1 MPKVEVESERCK
13 SCGLC
18 VAICPKKVLKI
29 GTNANLKGYYFVET
43 SEPESCIG
51 CALCGMVC
59 PDIAL
64 EIYK

>member
-1 MPKVEVESERCK
+1 MPKVEVISELCK

-18 VAICPKKVLKI
+18 INVCPKQVLKI
-29 GTNANLKGYYFVET
+29 GETANKKGYYFVEVG
-43 SEPESCIG
+43 SPDQCIG

-64 EIYK
+64 KIYK

>member
-1 MPKVEVESERCK
+1 MPKVKVESERCK

-18 VAICPKKVLKI
+18 VEICPKNVLQI
-29 GTNANLKGYYFVET
+29 GTQTNAKGYYFVE
-43 SEPESCIG
+43 SAKAEQCIG
-51 CALCGMVC
+51 CALCGLIC